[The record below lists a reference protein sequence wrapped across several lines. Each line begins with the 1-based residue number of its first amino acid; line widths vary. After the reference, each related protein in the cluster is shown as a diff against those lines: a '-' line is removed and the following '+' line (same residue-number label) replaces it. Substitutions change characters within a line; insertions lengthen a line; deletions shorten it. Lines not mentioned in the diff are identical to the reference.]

1 MEPNLS
7 QGFYQ
12 GSWAYDHTQIRTN
25 FLSKA
30 DFSPAELDM
39 ICNRLQAKKIKKRR
53 TLFNAGSIPQYVVYV
68 NKGLLRM
75 FSTEADGIER
85 TIDLAI
91 EDTWLADLEA
101 LYERKSASV
110 SIEALED
117 AEVFMLHHDDIQYL
131 HQQIPAL
138 VNFSRLHA
146 EEKFNNAMKRLQTMN
161 HPGYTAEQRVT
172 FFENIYPSLT
182 NRVPSNIIAS
192 LLGFSAETYSRIKR
206 SRMNN
211 KGGDV

>member
-1 MEPNLS
+1 MESILS
-7 QGFYQ
+7 QGLYQ
-12 GSWAYDHTQIRTN
+12 GAWPDDYTQIRTN

-30 DFSPAELDM
+30 DFSADELDM
-39 ICNRLQAKKIKKRR
+39 ICSRLQAKKIKKRK
-53 TLFNAGSIPQYVVYV
+53 TLLNAGSIPQYVIYV

-75 FSTEADGIER
+75 FSTEADGVER

-91 EDTWLADLEA
+91 ENTWLADLEA

-117 AEVFMLHHDDIQYL
+117 SEVFMLHHDDIQYL

-138 VNFSRLHA
+138 VHFSRLHA
-146 EEKFNNAMKRLQTMN
+146 EEKFSNAMKRLQTMN
-161 HPGYTAEQRVT
+161 HPGYTAEQRVI
-172 FFENIYPSLT
+172 FFESIYPSLS

-211 KGGDV
+211 KGGSL